1 MRGQLEFGTL
11 LVRMVLGRPLRATA
25 RLGDTMTDDP
35 VAALRRWTDSGGTW
49 QVIAGGAGA
58 ITVALLPCT
67 GGEEVDRLVSDDP
80 ALRAYLDGRTGSADH

>member
-1 MRGQLEFGTL
+1 
-11 LVRMVLGRPLRATA
+11 
-25 RLGDTMTDDP
+25 MTDDP

-49 QVIAGGAGA
+49 RVVAGGAGA

-80 ALRAYLDGRTGSADH
+80 ALRAYIGGRAGSADH